1 MTASPDTILIAEDSE
16 DDVFFLKRALKQAK
30 LLHPTQVV
38 TDGREALDYLSGQG
52 PFADRSKYPLPRL
65 LFLDLKLP
73 YKHGFEVL
81 AWMRA
86 QTALATIPVVIL
98 TSSSETRDV
107 EQARELGA
115 QSFLVKPPYPDD
127 LRSLFGKLLG
137 NEVT

>member
-1 MTASPDTILIAEDSE
+1 MTASSDTILIAEDSE

-38 TDGREALDYLSGQG
+38 TDGREALNYLSGQG
-52 PFADRSKYPLPRL
+52 PFADRSKHPLPRL

-86 QTALATIPVVIL
+86 QASLAAIPVVIL
-98 TSSSETRDV
+98 TSSSEARDV

-127 LRSLFGKLLG
+127 LRRLFEKLIG
-137 NEVT
+137 NQPT